1 MSVTVAEISPSNWA
15 ILLDGEVKADGFPD
29 QAAAWREVDRLERR
43 PSGVRSL
50 RAFRTPARY
59 DV

>member
-1 MSVTVAEISPSNWA
+1 MSVTVTEVSPDNWA
-15 ILLDGEVKADGFPD
+15 IMLDGEVKIDGFPD

-43 PSGVRSL
+43 PARVRSH